1 MKKGK
6 HESDDKSG
14 KRKPVLADHEK
25 RNKGKLLVPPLVAA
39 VGPFSYVSWIE
50 TIIPETVWIGLLH
63 EMFGENEGTSLALD
77 LAKTASEI
85 ARKSLDGFFF
95 GASEYAALTDAEK
108 PAIVRSLSTT
118 GKLPQIQTALAP
130 LFHNYPMCPLNFLRA
145 DHGSEYSD
153 HSLTTLKTV
162 LLELFEKQTRRAV
175 MVQATVV
182 YIAFVSGRLKVAEG
196 LSLAHFPEVEK
207 YPTTEMSRR
216 VAASARCAVLTFFGE
231 DQKIRATNWPV
242 EFWNRGMEIESCSF
256 NQGKAHG

>member
-1 MKKGK
+1 M
-6 HESDDKSG
+6 
-14 KRKPVLADHEK
+14 LADHEQ

-50 TIIPETVWIGLLH
+50 TIIPETVWVGLLH

-77 LAKTASEI
+77 LAKAASEI
-85 ARKSLDGFFF
+85 ARKSLDGFFV

-108 PAIVRSLSTT
+108 ADIVRSLSTT
-118 GKLPQIQTALAP
+118 GKLRQIQTALAP
-130 LFHNYPMCPLNFLRA
+130 LLHNYPTCPLNFLRE
-145 DHGSEYSD
+145 DHGPECSD
-153 HSLTTLKTV
+153 HSFTTLKTV
-162 LLELFEKQTRRAV
+162 LLELFDKQTRRAV

-207 YPTTEMSRR
+207 YPSTEMSRR

-231 DQKIRATNWPV
+231 SQKFTATNWPM
-242 EFWNRGMEIESCSF
+242 EFWNRGMKIESCCS
-256 NQGKAHG
+256 NGGKANG